1 MAQLPLIGHL
11 RKVLDDHTL
20 PLEDPGTS
28 MIEAGWLVDMI
39 MKVEKVYRANGSI
52 Q

>member
-1 MAQLPLIGHL
+1 MAQLPLIKYL
-11 RKVLDDHTL
+11 RKVLDEHTL
-20 PLEDPGTS
+20 PLEDPGVS

-39 MKVEKVYRANGSI
+39 VKVEKVYRANGSL